1 MGVLMLVCLVMLVL
15 QVGGWVV
22 LNQMHAV
29 KYAHFR
35 HMKLEGLRLQ
45 KLSVPFVHMLHVSRA
60 TQRLPLLMF
69 KLQRSIQ
76 KLYGMRNSG
85 EKTMLFLAEMLGFG
99 YMVAA
104 GGVLISLMLGG
115 EATGLVLGLGLG
127 VLVPVA
133 LVKDL
138 HGKVQKR
145 DQQILMELPEL
156 LNKIMLLVGAGETV
170 QRALL
175 HCVER
180 KGEDTVHPLYRE
192 LRQTVGEWESGYSFQ
207 QAFEHLSKRC
217 GIQEVTIFTTT
228 VLLNMRRGGSDFVM
242 ALRELSQTLW
252 SKRTSI
258 SRTRGEQASSKLV
271 FPMALI
277 LLTVIVLVGA
287 PALMMMNM

>member
-1 MGVLMLVCLVMLVL
+1 MVMLVCLVMLVL

-22 LNQMHAV
+22 LNQMHGA

-45 KLSVPFVHMLHVSRA
+45 RLSVPFVHMIHASRA
-60 TQRLPLLMF
+60 THRLPLLMF
-69 KLQRSIQ
+69 KLQRSVQ

-85 EKTMLFLAEMLGFG
+85 EKTMLFLTEMLGYG
-99 YMVAA
+99 YIMAA
-104 GGVLISLMLGG
+104 GGALISLMLGG
-115 EATGLVLGLGLG
+115 DATGLVLGLGLG
-127 VLVPVA
+127 ILVPIA
-133 LVKDL
+133 LIKDL

-156 LNKIMLLVGAGETV
+156 LSKMMLLVGAGETV

-180 KGEDTVHPLYRE
+180 KGADTEHPLYRE
-192 LRQTVGEWESGYSFQ
+192 LRQTVAEWESGYSFQ

-217 GIQEVTIFTTT
+217 GIQEMTVFTTT

-252 SKRTSI
+252 GKRTSI

>member
-1 MGVLMLVCLVMLVL
+1 MVMLVCLVMLVL

-22 LNQMHAV
+22 LNQMHGA

-45 KLSVPFVHMLHVSRA
+45 RLSVPFVHMIHASRA
-60 TQRLPLLMF
+60 THRLPLLMF
-69 KLQRSIQ
+69 KLQRSVQ

-85 EKTMLFLAEMLGFG
+85 EKTMLFLTEMLGYG
-99 YMVAA
+99 YIMAA
-104 GGVLISLMLGG
+104 GGALISLMLGG
-115 EATGLVLGLGLG
+115 DATGLVLGLGLG
-127 VLVPVA
+127 ILVPIA
-133 LVKDL
+133 LIKDL

-145 DQQILMELPEL
+145 EQQILMELPEL
-156 LNKIMLLVGAGETV
+156 LSKMMLLVGAGETV

-180 KGEDTVHPLYRE
+180 KGADTEHPLYRE
-192 LRQTVGEWESGYSFQ
+192 LRQTVAEWESGFSFQ

-217 GIQEVTIFTTT
+217 GIQEMTVFTTT

-252 SKRTSI
+252 GKRTSI

>member
-1 MGVLMLVCLVMLVL
+1 MGVVMLVCLVILVL

-22 LNQMHAV
+22 LNQMHGA

-45 KLSVPFVHMLHVSRA
+45 RLSVPFVHMIHASRA
-60 TQRLPLLMF
+60 THRLPLLMF
-69 KLQRSIQ
+69 KLQRSVQ

-85 EKTMLFLAEMLGFG
+85 EKTMLFLAEMLGYG
-99 YMVAA
+99 YMMAA
-104 GGVLISLMLGG
+104 GGVIISLLMGG
-115 EATGLVLGLGLG
+115 DATGLVLGLGLG
-127 VLVPVA
+127 ILVPIA
-133 LVKDL
+133 LIKDL

-145 DQQILMELPEL
+145 DQQILLELPEL
-156 LNKIMLLVGAGETV
+156 LSKMMLLVGAGETV

-180 KGEDTVHPLYRE
+180 KGADTEHPLYRE
-192 LRQTVGEWESGYSFQ
+192 LRQTVAEWESGFSFQ

-217 GIQEVTIFTTT
+217 GIQEMTVFTTT

-252 SKRTSI
+252 GKRTSI

>member
-1 MGVLMLVCLVMLVL
+1 MGVVMLVCLVMLVL

-22 LNQMHAV
+22 LNQMHGA

-45 KLSVPFVHMLHVSRA
+45 RLSVPFVHMIHASRA
-60 TQRLPLLMF
+60 THRLPLLMF
-69 KLQRSIQ
+69 KLQRSVQ

-85 EKTMLFLAEMLGFG
+85 EKTMLFLAEMLGYG
-99 YMVAA
+99 YMMAA
-104 GGVLISLMLGG
+104 GGVIISLLMGG
-115 EATGLVLGLGLG
+115 DATGLVLGLGLG
-127 VLVPVA
+127 ILVPIA
-133 LVKDL
+133 LIKDL

-156 LNKIMLLVGAGETV
+156 LSKMMLLVGAGETV

-180 KGEDTVHPLYRE
+180 KGADTEHPLYRE
-192 LRQTVGEWESGYSFQ
+192 LRQTVAEWESGFSFQ

-217 GIQEVTIFTTT
+217 GIQEMTVFTTT

-252 SKRTSI
+252 GKRTSI

>member
-1 MGVLMLVCLVMLVL
+1 MLVCLVILVL

-22 LNQMHAV
+22 LNQMHGA

-45 KLSVPFVHMLHVSRA
+45 RLSVPFVHMIHASRA
-60 TQRLPLLMF
+60 THRLPLLMF
-69 KLQRSIQ
+69 KLQRSVQ

-85 EKTMLFLAEMLGFG
+85 EKTMLFLAEMLGYG
-99 YMVAA
+99 YMMAA
-104 GGVLISLMLGG
+104 GGVIISLLMGG
-115 EATGLVLGLGLG
+115 DATGLVLGLGLG
-127 VLVPVA
+127 ILVPIA
-133 LVKDL
+133 LIKDL

-145 DQQILMELPEL
+145 DQQILLELPEL
-156 LNKIMLLVGAGETV
+156 LSKMMLLVGAGETV

-180 KGEDTVHPLYRE
+180 KGADTEHPLYRE
-192 LRQTVGEWESGYSFQ
+192 LRQTVAEWESGFSFQ

-217 GIQEVTIFTTT
+217 GIQEMTVFTTT

-252 SKRTSI
+252 GKRTSI

>member
-1 MGVLMLVCLVMLVL
+1 MVMLVCLVMLVL

-22 LNQMHAV
+22 LNQMHGA

-45 KLSVPFVHMLHVSRA
+45 RLSVPFVHMIHASRA
-60 TQRLPLLMF
+60 THRLPLLMF
-69 KLQRSIQ
+69 KLQRSVQ

-85 EKTMLFLAEMLGFG
+85 EKTMLFLAEMLGYG
-99 YMVAA
+99 YMMAA
-104 GGVLISLMLGG
+104 GGVIITLLMGG
-115 EATGLVLGLGLG
+115 DATGLVLGLGLG
-127 VLVPVA
+127 ILVPIA
-133 LVKDL
+133 LIKDL

-156 LNKIMLLVGAGETV
+156 LSKMMLLVGAGETV

-180 KGEDTVHPLYRE
+180 KGADTEHPLYRE
-192 LRQTVGEWESGYSFQ
+192 LRQTVAEWESGFSFQ

-217 GIQEVTIFTTT
+217 GIQEMTVFTTT

-252 SKRTSI
+252 GKRTSI

>member
-1 MGVLMLVCLVMLVL
+1 MMLVCLVMLVL

-22 LNQMHAV
+22 LNQMHGAT
-29 KYAHFR
+29 YAHFR

-45 KLSVPFVHMLHVSRA
+45 GLSVPFVHMIHASRA
-60 TQRLPLLMF
+60 THRLPLLMF
-69 KLQRSIQ
+69 KLQRSVQ

-85 EKTMLFLAEMLGFG
+85 EKTMLFLAEMLGYG
-99 YMVAA
+99 YMMAA
-104 GGVLISLMLGG
+104 GGAIISLLLGG
-115 EATGLVLGLGLG
+115 DATGLVLGLGLG
-127 VLVPVA
+127 ILVPIA
-133 LVKDL
+133 LIKDL

-156 LNKIMLLVGAGETV
+156 LSKMMLLVGAGETV

-180 KGEDTVHPLYRE
+180 KGTDTEHPLYRE
-192 LRQTVGEWESGYSFQ
+192 LRQTVAEWESGFSFQ

-217 GIQEVTIFTTT
+217 GIQEMTVFTTT

-252 SKRTSI
+252 GKRTSI

>member
-1 MGVLMLVCLVMLVL
+1 MVMLVCLVMLVL

-22 LNQMHAV
+22 LNQMHGA

-45 KLSVPFVHMLHVSRA
+45 RLSVPFVHMIHASRA
-60 TQRLPLLMF
+60 THRLPLLMF
-69 KLQRSIQ
+69 KLQRSVQ

-85 EKTMLFLAEMLGFG
+85 EKTMLFLTEMLGYG
-99 YMVAA
+99 YIMAA
-104 GGVLISLMLGG
+104 GGALISLMLGG
-115 EATGLVLGLGLG
+115 DATGLVLGLGLG
-127 VLVPVA
+127 ILVPIA
-133 LVKDL
+133 LIKDL

-145 DQQILMELPEL
+145 EQQILMELPEL
-156 LNKIMLLVGAGETV
+156 LSKMMLLVGAGETV

-180 KGEDTVHPLYRE
+180 KGADTEHPLYRE
-192 LRQTVGEWESGYSFQ
+192 LRQTVAEWESGYSFQ

-217 GIQEVTIFTTT
+217 GIQEMTVFTTT

-252 SKRTSI
+252 GKRTSI

>member
-1 MGVLMLVCLVMLVL
+1 MVMLVCLVMLVL

-22 LNQMHAV
+22 LNQMHGA

-45 KLSVPFVHMLHVSRA
+45 RLSVPFVHMIHASRA
-60 TQRLPLLMF
+60 THRLPLLMF
-69 KLQRSIQ
+69 KLQRSVQ

-85 EKTMLFLAEMLGFG
+85 EKTMLFLAEMLGYG
-99 YMVAA
+99 YMMAA
-104 GGVLISLMLGG
+104 GGVIISLLMGG
-115 EATGLVLGLGLG
+115 DATGLVLGLGLG
-127 VLVPVA
+127 ILVPIA
-133 LVKDL
+133 LIKDL

-145 DQQILMELPEL
+145 DQQILLELPEL
-156 LNKIMLLVGAGETV
+156 LSKMMLLVGAGETV

-180 KGEDTVHPLYRE
+180 KGADTEHPLYRE
-192 LRQTVGEWESGYSFQ
+192 LRQTVAEWESGFSFQ

-217 GIQEVTIFTTT
+217 GIQEMTVFTTT

-252 SKRTSI
+252 GKRTSI

>member
-1 MGVLMLVCLVMLVL
+1 
-15 QVGGWVV
+15 VV
-22 LNQMHAV
+22 LNQMHGA

-45 KLSVPFVHMLHVSRA
+45 RLSVPFVHMIHASRA
-60 TQRLPLLMF
+60 THRLPLLMF
-69 KLQRSIQ
+69 KLQRSVQ

-85 EKTMLFLAEMLGFG
+85 EKTMLFLTEMLGYG
-99 YMVAA
+99 YIMAA
-104 GGVLISLMLGG
+104 GGALISLMLGG
-115 EATGLVLGLGLG
+115 DATGLVLGLGLG
-127 VLVPVA
+127 ILVPIA
-133 LVKDL
+133 LIKDL

-145 DQQILMELPEL
+145 EQQILMELPEL
-156 LNKIMLLVGAGETV
+156 LSKMMLLVGAGETV

-180 KGEDTVHPLYRE
+180 KGADTEHPLYRE
-192 LRQTVGEWESGYSFQ
+192 LRQTVAEWESGYSFQ

-217 GIQEVTIFTTT
+217 GIQEMTVFTTT

-252 SKRTSI
+252 GKRTSI

>member
-1 MGVLMLVCLVMLVL
+1 MVMLVCLVMLVL

-22 LNQMHAV
+22 LNQMHSA

-45 KLSVPFVHMLHVSRA
+45 RLSVPFVHMIHASRA
-60 TQRLPLLMF
+60 THRLPLLMF
-69 KLQRSIQ
+69 KLQRSVQ

-85 EKTMLFLAEMLGFG
+85 EKTMLFLAEMLGYG
-99 YMVAA
+99 YMMAA
-104 GGVLISLMLGG
+104 GGALISLMLGG
-115 EATGLVLGLGLG
+115 DATGLVLGLGLG
-127 VLVPVA
+127 ILVPIA
-133 LVKDL
+133 LIKDL

-156 LNKIMLLVGAGETV
+156 LSKMMLLVGAGETV

-180 KGEDTVHPLYRE
+180 KGADTEHPLYRE
-192 LRQTVGEWESGYSFQ
+192 LRQTVSEWESGFSFQ

-217 GIQEVTIFTTT
+217 GIQEMTIFTTT

-252 SKRTSI
+252 GKRTSI
-258 SRTRGEQASSKLV
+258 SRTRGSRLHLS
-271 FPMALI
+271 
-277 LLTVIVLVGA
+277 
-287 PALMMMNM
+287 

>member
-1 MGVLMLVCLVMLVL
+1 MVMLVCLVILVL

-22 LNQMHAV
+22 LNRMHDAQ
-29 KYAHFR
+29 YAHFR
-35 HMKLEGLRLQ
+35 CMKLEGLRLHRF
-45 KLSVPFVHMLHVSRA
+45 SVPFVHLIHVSRV
-60 TQRLPLLMF
+60 TQRLPVLMF
-69 KLQRSIQ
+69 KLQRSVQ

-85 EKTMLFLAEMLGFG
+85 EKTMLFLAEMLCYG
-99 YMVAA
+99 YMMVA
-104 GGVLISLMLGG
+104 GGALISLIMDGD
-115 EATGLVLGLGLG
+115 ATGLVLGLGLG

-133 LVKDL
+133 LTKDL
-138 HGKVQKR
+138 HGKVQQR
-145 DQQILMELPEL
+145 DQQILLELPEL
-156 LNKIMLLVGAGETV
+156 LSKMMLLVGAGETV

-180 KGEDTVHPLYRE
+180 KGADTVHPLYRE

-217 GIQEVTIFTTT
+217 GIQEVTVFTTT

-252 SKRTSI
+252 GKRTSI

>member
-1 MGVLMLVCLVMLVL
+1 MVMLVCLVMLVL

-22 LNQMHAV
+22 LNQMHGA

-45 KLSVPFVHMLHVSRA
+45 RLSVPFVHMIHASRA
-60 TQRLPLLMF
+60 THRLPLLMF
-69 KLQRSIQ
+69 KLQRSVQ

-85 EKTMLFLAEMLGFG
+85 EKTMLFLTEMLGYG
-99 YMVAA
+99 YIMAA
-104 GGVLISLMLGG
+104 GGALISLMLGG
-115 EATGLVLGLGLG
+115 DATGLVLGLGLG
-127 VLVPVA
+127 ILVPIA
-133 LVKDL
+133 LIKDL

-145 DQQILMELPEL
+145 EQQILMELPEL
-156 LNKIMLLVGAGETV
+156 LSKMMLLVGAGETV

-180 KGEDTVHPLYRE
+180 KGANTEHPLYRE
-192 LRQTVGEWESGYSFQ
+192 LRQTVAEWESGYSFQ

-217 GIQEVTIFTTT
+217 GIQEMTVFTTT

-252 SKRTSI
+252 GKRTSI

>member
-1 MGVLMLVCLVMLVL
+1 MVMLVCLVMLVL

-22 LNQMHAV
+22 LNQMHGA

-45 KLSVPFVHMLHVSRA
+45 RLSVPFVHMIHALRA
-60 TQRLPLLMF
+60 THRLPLLMF
-69 KLQRSIQ
+69 KLQRSVQ

-85 EKTMLFLAEMLGFG
+85 EKTMLFLAEMLGYG
-99 YMVAA
+99 YIMAA
-104 GGVLISLMLGG
+104 GGALISLMLGG
-115 EATGLVLGLGLG
+115 DATGLVLGLGLG
-127 VLVPVA
+127 ILVPIA
-133 LVKDL
+133 LIKDL

-156 LNKIMLLVGAGETV
+156 LSKMMLLVGAGETV

-180 KGEDTVHPLYRE
+180 KGADTEHPLYRE
-192 LRQTVGEWESGYSFQ
+192 LRQTVAEWESGFSFQ

-217 GIQEVTIFTTT
+217 GIQEMTVFTTT

-252 SKRTSI
+252 GKRTSI

>member
-1 MGVLMLVCLVMLVL
+1 MGVVMLVCLVMLVL

-22 LNQMHAV
+22 LNQMHGA

-45 KLSVPFVHMLHVSRA
+45 RLSVPFVHMIHASRA
-60 TQRLPLLMF
+60 THRLPLLMF
-69 KLQRSIQ
+69 KLQRSVQ

-85 EKTMLFLAEMLGFG
+85 EKTMLFLTEMLGYG
-99 YMVAA
+99 YIMAA
-104 GGVLISLMLGG
+104 GGALISLMLGG
-115 EATGLVLGLGLG
+115 DATGLVLGLGLG
-127 VLVPVA
+127 ILVPIA
-133 LVKDL
+133 LIKDL

-145 DQQILMELPEL
+145 EQQILMELPEL
-156 LNKIMLLVGAGETV
+156 LSKMMLLVGAGETV

-180 KGEDTVHPLYRE
+180 KGADTEHPLYRE
-192 LRQTVGEWESGYSFQ
+192 LRQTVAEWESGYSFQ

-217 GIQEVTIFTTT
+217 GIQEMTVFTTT

-252 SKRTSI
+252 GKRTSI

>member
-1 MGVLMLVCLVMLVL
+1 MVMLVCLVMLVL

-22 LNQMHAV
+22 LNQMHGA

-45 KLSVPFVHMLHVSRA
+45 RLSVPFVHMIHASRA
-60 TQRLPLLMF
+60 THRLPLLMF
-69 KLQRSIQ
+69 KLQRSVQ

-85 EKTMLFLAEMLGFG
+85 EKTMLFLTEMLGYG
-99 YMVAA
+99 YIMAA
-104 GGVLISLMLGG
+104 GGALISLMVGG
-115 EATGLVLGLGLG
+115 DATGLVLGLGLG
-127 VLVPVA
+127 ILVPIA
-133 LVKDL
+133 LIKDL

-156 LNKIMLLVGAGETV
+156 LSKMMLLVGAGETV

-180 KGEDTVHPLYRE
+180 KGADTEHPLYRE
-192 LRQTVGEWESGYSFQ
+192 LRQTVAEWESGYSFQ

-217 GIQEVTIFTTT
+217 GIQEMTVFTTT

-252 SKRTSI
+252 GKRTSI

>member
-1 MGVLMLVCLVMLVL
+1 MGVVMLVCLVMLVL

-22 LNQMHAV
+22 LNQMHGA

-45 KLSVPFVHMLHVSRA
+45 RLSVPFVHMIHASRA
-60 TQRLPLLMF
+60 THRLPLLMF
-69 KLQRSIQ
+69 KLQRSVQ

-85 EKTMLFLAEMLGFG
+85 EKTMLFLTEMLGYG
-99 YMVAA
+99 YIMAA
-104 GGVLISLMLGG
+104 GGALISLMLGG
-115 EATGLVLGLGLG
+115 DATGLVLGLGLG
-127 VLVPVA
+127 ILVPIA
-133 LVKDL
+133 LIKDL

-145 DQQILMELPEL
+145 EQQILMELPEL
-156 LNKIMLLVGAGETV
+156 LSKIMLLVGAGETV

-180 KGEDTVHPLYRE
+180 KGADTEHPLYRE
-192 LRQTVGEWESGYSFQ
+192 LRQTVAEWESGYSFQ

-217 GIQEVTIFTTT
+217 GIQEMTVFTTT

-252 SKRTSI
+252 GKRTSI

>member
-1 MGVLMLVCLVMLVL
+1 MGVVMLVCLVMLVL

-22 LNQMHAV
+22 LNQMHGA

-45 KLSVPFVHMLHVSRA
+45 RLSVPFVHMIHASRA
-60 TQRLPLLMF
+60 THRLPLLMF
-69 KLQRSIQ
+69 KLQCSVQ

-85 EKTMLFLAEMLGFG
+85 EKTMLFLAEMLGYG
-99 YMVAA
+99 YMMAA
-104 GGVLISLMLGG
+104 GGAIISLLMGG
-115 EATGLVLGLGLG
+115 DATGLVLGLGLG
-127 VLVPVA
+127 ILVPIA
-133 LVKDL
+133 LIKDL

-156 LNKIMLLVGAGETV
+156 LSKMMLLVGAGETV

-180 KGEDTVHPLYRE
+180 KGADTEHPLYRE
-192 LRQTVGEWESGYSFQ
+192 LRQTVAEWESGFSFQ

-217 GIQEVTIFTTT
+217 GIQEMTVFTTT

-252 SKRTSI
+252 GKRTSI

>member
-1 MGVLMLVCLVMLVL
+1 MGVVMLVCLVMLVL

-22 LNQMHAV
+22 LNQMHGA

-45 KLSVPFVHMLHVSRA
+45 RLSVPFVHMIHASRA
-60 TQRLPLLMF
+60 THRLPLLMF
-69 KLQRSIQ
+69 KLQRSVQ

-85 EKTMLFLAEMLGFG
+85 EKTMLFLTEMLGYG
-99 YMVAA
+99 YIMAA
-104 GGVLISLMLGG
+104 GGALISLMLGG
-115 EATGLVLGLGLG
+115 DATGLVLGLGLG
-127 VLVPVA
+127 ILVPIA
-133 LVKDL
+133 LIKDL

-145 DQQILMELPEL
+145 EQQILMELPEL
-156 LNKIMLLVGAGETV
+156 LSKMMLLVGAGETV

-180 KGEDTVHPLYRE
+180 KGANTEHPLYRE
-192 LRQTVGEWESGYSFQ
+192 LRQTVAEWESGYSFQ

-217 GIQEVTIFTTT
+217 GIQEMTVFTTT

-252 SKRTSI
+252 GKRTSI

>member
-1 MGVLMLVCLVMLVL
+1 MLVCLVMLVL

-22 LNQMHAV
+22 LNQMHGA

-45 KLSVPFVHMLHVSRA
+45 RLSVPFVHMIHASRA
-60 TQRLPLLMF
+60 THRLPLLMF
-69 KLQRSIQ
+69 KLQRSVQ

-85 EKTMLFLAEMLGFG
+85 EKTMLFLTEMLGYG
-99 YMVAA
+99 YIMAA
-104 GGVLISLMLGG
+104 GGALISLMLGG
-115 EATGLVLGLGLG
+115 DATGLVLGLGLG
-127 VLVPVA
+127 ILVPIA
-133 LVKDL
+133 LIKDL

-145 DQQILMELPEL
+145 EQQILMELPEL
-156 LNKIMLLVGAGETV
+156 LSKMMLLVGAGETV

-180 KGEDTVHPLYRE
+180 KGADTEHPLYRE
-192 LRQTVGEWESGYSFQ
+192 LRQTVAEWESGYSFQ

-217 GIQEVTIFTTT
+217 GIQEMTVFTTT

-252 SKRTSI
+252 GKRTSI

>member
-1 MGVLMLVCLVMLVL
+1 MLVCLVMLVL

-22 LNQMHAV
+22 LNQMHGA

-45 KLSVPFVHMLHVSRA
+45 RLSVPFVHMIHASRA
-60 TQRLPLLMF
+60 THRLPLLMF
-69 KLQRSIQ
+69 KLQRSVQ

-85 EKTMLFLAEMLGFG
+85 EKTMLFLTEMLGYG
-99 YMVAA
+99 YIMAA
-104 GGVLISLMLGG
+104 GGALISLMLGG
-115 EATGLVLGLGLG
+115 DATGLVLGLGLG
-127 VLVPVA
+127 ILVPIA
-133 LVKDL
+133 LIKDL

-145 DQQILMELPEL
+145 EQQILMELPEL
-156 LNKIMLLVGAGETV
+156 LSKMMLLVGAGETV

-180 KGEDTVHPLYRE
+180 KGANTEHPLYRE
-192 LRQTVGEWESGYSFQ
+192 LRQTVAEWESGYSFQ

-217 GIQEVTIFTTT
+217 GIQEMTVFTTT

-252 SKRTSI
+252 GKRTSI

>member
-1 MGVLMLVCLVMLVL
+1 MVMLVCLVMLVL

-22 LNQMHAV
+22 LNQMHGA
-29 KYAHFR
+29 KYTHFR

-45 KLSVPFVHMLHVSRA
+45 RLSIPFVHMIHASRA
-60 TQRLPLLMF
+60 THRLPLLMF
-69 KLQRSIQ
+69 KLQRSVQ

-85 EKTMLFLAEMLGFG
+85 EKTMLFLAEMLGYG
-99 YMVAA
+99 YMMAA
-104 GGVLISLMLGG
+104 GGAIVSLLLGG
-115 EATGLVLGLGLG
+115 DATGLVLGLGLG
-127 VLVPVA
+127 LLVPIA
-133 LVKDL
+133 LIKDL

-156 LNKIMLLVGAGETV
+156 LSKMMLLVGAGETV

-180 KGEDTVHPLYRE
+180 KGADTEHPVYRE
-192 LRQTVGEWESGYSFQ
+192 LRQTVAEWESGFSFQ

-217 GIQEVTIFTTT
+217 GIQEMTVFTTT

-252 SKRTSI
+252 GKRTSI

>member
-1 MGVLMLVCLVMLVL
+1 MGVVMLVCLVMLVL

-22 LNQMHAV
+22 LNQMHGA

-45 KLSVPFVHMLHVSRA
+45 RLSVPFVHMIHASRA
-60 TQRLPLLMF
+60 THRLPLLMF
-69 KLQRSIQ
+69 KLQRSVQ

-85 EKTMLFLAEMLGFG
+85 EKTMLFLAEMLGYG
-99 YMVAA
+99 YMMAA
-104 GGVLISLMLGG
+104 GGVIISLLMGG
-115 EATGLVLGLGLG
+115 DATGLVLGLGLG
-127 VLVPVA
+127 ILVPIA
-133 LVKDL
+133 LIKDL

-156 LNKIMLLVGAGETV
+156 LSKMMLLVGAGETV

-180 KGEDTVHPLYRE
+180 KGADTEHPLYRE
-192 LRQTVGEWESGYSFQ
+192 LRQTVAEWESGFSFQ

-217 GIQEVTIFTTT
+217 GIQEMTVFMTT

-252 SKRTSI
+252 GKRTSI

>member
-1 MGVLMLVCLVMLVL
+1 MVMLICLVMLVL

-22 LNQMHAV
+22 LNRMYAA
-29 KYAHFR
+29 KYASFR

-45 KLSVPFVHMLHVSRA
+45 RLSIPFVHMIHASRA
-60 TQRLPLLMF
+60 AQRLPLLMF
-69 KLQRSIQ
+69 KLQRSVQ
-76 KLYGMRNSG
+76 KLYGMHNSG
-85 EKTMLFLAEMLGFG
+85 EKTMLFLAEMVGYG
-99 YMVAA
+99 YMMAA
-104 GGVLISLMLGG
+104 GGALISLMMGG
-115 EATGLVLGLGLG
+115 DATGLVLGLGLG
-127 VLVPVA
+127 ILVPIA

-156 LNKIMLLVGAGETV
+156 LSKIMLLVGAGETV

-180 KGEDTVHPLYRE
+180 KGVDTVHPLYRE

-217 GIQEVTIFTTT
+217 GIQEMTVFTTT

>member
-1 MGVLMLVCLVMLVL
+1 MLVCLVMLVL

-22 LNQMHAV
+22 LNQMHGA

-45 KLSVPFVHMLHVSRA
+45 RLSVPFVHMIHASRA
-60 TQRLPLLMF
+60 THRLPLLMF
-69 KLQRSIQ
+69 KLQRSVQ

-85 EKTMLFLAEMLGFG
+85 EKTMLFLTEMLGYG
-99 YMVAA
+99 YIMAA
-104 GGVLISLMLGG
+104 GGALISLMLGG
-115 EATGLVLGLGLG
+115 DATGLVLGLGLG
-127 VLVPVA
+127 ILVPIA
-133 LVKDL
+133 LIKDL

-156 LNKIMLLVGAGETV
+156 LSKMMLLVGAGETV

-180 KGEDTVHPLYRE
+180 KGADTEHPLYRE
-192 LRQTVGEWESGYSFQ
+192 LRQTVAEWESGYSFQ

-217 GIQEVTIFTTT
+217 GIQEMTVFTTT

-252 SKRTSI
+252 GKRTSI

>member
-1 MGVLMLVCLVMLVL
+1 MVMLVCLVMLVL

-22 LNQMHAV
+22 LNQMHGA

-45 KLSVPFVHMLHVSRA
+45 RLSVPFVHMIHASRA
-60 TQRLPLLMF
+60 THRLPLLMF
-69 KLQRSIQ
+69 KLQRSVQ

-85 EKTMLFLAEMLGFG
+85 EKTMLFLAEMLGYG
-99 YMVAA
+99 YMMAA
-104 GGVLISLMLGG
+104 GGVIISLLMGG
-115 EATGLVLGLGLG
+115 DATGLVLGLGLG
-127 VLVPVA
+127 ILVPIA
-133 LVKDL
+133 LIKDL

-156 LNKIMLLVGAGETV
+156 LSKMMLLVGAGETV

-180 KGEDTVHPLYRE
+180 KGADTEHPLYRE
-192 LRQTVGEWESGYSFQ
+192 LRQTVAEWESGFSFQ

-217 GIQEVTIFTTT
+217 GIQEMTVFTTT

-252 SKRTSI
+252 GKRTSI

>member
-1 MGVLMLVCLVMLVL
+1 MVMLICLVMLVL

-22 LNQMHAV
+22 LNQMHGA

-45 KLSVPFVHMLHVSRA
+45 RLSVPFVQMIHASRA
-60 TQRLPLLMF
+60 THRLPLLMF
-69 KLQRSIQ
+69 KLQRSVQ

-85 EKTMLFLAEMLGFG
+85 EKTMLFLAEMLGYG
-99 YMVAA
+99 YMMAA
-104 GGVLISLMLGG
+104 GGAIISLLLSGD
-115 EATGLVLGLGLG
+115 ATGLVLGLGLG
-127 VLVPVA
+127 LLVPIA
-133 LVKDL
+133 LIKDL

-156 LNKIMLLVGAGETV
+156 LSKMMLLVGAGETV

-180 KGEDTVHPLYRE
+180 KGADTEHPLYRE
-192 LRQTVGEWESGYSFQ
+192 LRQTVAEWESGFSFQ

-217 GIQEVTIFTTT
+217 GIQEMTVFTTT

-252 SKRTSI
+252 GKRTSI

>member
-1 MGVLMLVCLVMLVL
+1 MLVCLVMLVL

-22 LNQMHAV
+22 LNRMYAA
-29 KYAHFR
+29 KYASFR

-45 KLSVPFVHMLHVSRA
+45 RLSVPFVHMIHASRA
-60 TQRLPLLMF
+60 AQRLPLLMF
-69 KLQRSIQ
+69 KLQRSVQ
-76 KLYGMRNSG
+76 KLYGMRYSG
-85 EKTMLFLAEMLGFG
+85 EKTMLFLAEMVGYG
-99 YMVAA
+99 YMMAA
-104 GGVLISLMLGG
+104 GGALISLMMGG
-115 EATGLVLGLGLG
+115 DATGLVLGLGLG
-127 VLVPVA
+127 ILVPIA

-156 LNKIMLLVGAGETV
+156 LSKIMLLVGAGETV

-180 KGEDTVHPLYRE
+180 KGADTVHPLYRE

-217 GIQEVTIFTTT
+217 GIQEMTVFTTT

-252 SKRTSI
+252 NKRTSI

>member
-1 MGVLMLVCLVMLVL
+1 MLVCLVMLVL

-22 LNQMHAV
+22 LNQMHGA

-45 KLSVPFVHMLHVSRA
+45 RLSVPFVHMIHASRA
-60 TQRLPLLMF
+60 THRLPLLMF
-69 KLQRSIQ
+69 KLQRSVQ

-85 EKTMLFLAEMLGFG
+85 EKTMLFLAEMLGYG
-99 YMVAA
+99 YMMAA
-104 GGVLISLMLGG
+104 GGVIISLLMGG
-115 EATGLVLGLGLG
+115 DATGLVLGLGLG
-127 VLVPVA
+127 ILVPIA
-133 LVKDL
+133 LIKDL

-156 LNKIMLLVGAGETV
+156 LSKMMLLVGAGETV

-180 KGEDTVHPLYRE
+180 KGADTEHPLYRE
-192 LRQTVGEWESGYSFQ
+192 LRQTVAEWESGFSFQ

-217 GIQEVTIFTTT
+217 GIQEMTVFMTT

-252 SKRTSI
+252 GKRTSI

>member
-1 MGVLMLVCLVMLVL
+1 MGVVMLVCLVMLVL

-22 LNQMHAV
+22 LNQMHGA

-45 KLSVPFVHMLHVSRA
+45 RLSVPFVHMIHASRA
-60 TQRLPLLMF
+60 THRLPLLMF
-69 KLQRSIQ
+69 KLQRSVQ

-85 EKTMLFLAEMLGFG
+85 EKTMLFLTEMLGYG
-99 YMVAA
+99 YIMAA
-104 GGVLISLMLGG
+104 GGALISLMLGG
-115 EATGLVLGLGLG
+115 DATGLVLGLGLG
-127 VLVPVA
+127 ILVPIA
-133 LVKDL
+133 LIKDL

-156 LNKIMLLVGAGETV
+156 LSKMMLLVGAGETV

-180 KGEDTVHPLYRE
+180 KGADTEHPLYRE
-192 LRQTVGEWESGYSFQ
+192 LRQTVAEWESGYSFQ

-217 GIQEVTIFTTT
+217 GIQEMTVFTTT

-252 SKRTSI
+252 GKRTSI

>member
-1 MGVLMLVCLVMLVL
+1 MLVCLVMLVL

-22 LNQMHAV
+22 LNQMHGA

-45 KLSVPFVHMLHVSRA
+45 RLSVPFVHMIHASRA
-60 TQRLPLLMF
+60 THRLPLLMF
-69 KLQRSIQ
+69 KLQRSVQ

-85 EKTMLFLAEMLGFG
+85 EKTMLFLTEMLGYG
-99 YMVAA
+99 YIMAA
-104 GGVLISLMLGG
+104 GGALISLMVGG
-115 EATGLVLGLGLG
+115 DATGLVLGLGLG
-127 VLVPVA
+127 ILVPIA
-133 LVKDL
+133 LIKDL

-156 LNKIMLLVGAGETV
+156 LSKMMLLVGAGETV

-180 KGEDTVHPLYRE
+180 KGADTEHPLYRE
-192 LRQTVGEWESGYSFQ
+192 LRQTVAEWESGYSFQ

-217 GIQEVTIFTTT
+217 GIQEMTVFTTT

-252 SKRTSI
+252 GKRTSI

>member
-1 MGVLMLVCLVMLVL
+1 MVMLVCLVMLVL

-22 LNQMHAV
+22 LNRMYDAQ
-29 KYAHFR
+29 YAHYR
-35 HMKLEGLRLQ
+35 HLKLEGLRLQ
-45 KLSVPFVHMLHVSRA
+45 RLSVPFIHMIHVLRA
-60 TQRLPLLMF
+60 THRLPVLVF
-69 KLQRSIQ
+69 KLQRSVQ

-85 EKTMLFLAEMLGFG
+85 EKTMLFLAVMLGYG
-99 YMVAA
+99 YITAA
-104 GGVLISLMLGG
+104 GGALISLLMGG
-115 EATGLVLGLGLG
+115 DTSVLVIGLGFG

-138 HGKVQKR
+138 YGKVQKR
-145 DQQILMELPEL
+145 DEQILMELPEL

-180 KGEDTVHPLYRE
+180 KGTDMVHPLYRE
-192 LRQTVGEWESGYSFQ
+192 LRQTIGEWQSGYSFQ
-207 QAFEHLSKRC
+207 QSFEHLSKRC
-217 GIQEVTIFTTT
+217 GIQEMTVFTTT
-228 VLLNMRRGGSDFVM
+228 ILLNMRRGGSDFVI
-242 ALRELSQTLW
+242 ALRELSQSLW
-252 SKRTSI
+252 GKRTSI

>member
-1 MGVLMLVCLVMLVL
+1 MGVVMLICLVMLVL

-22 LNQMHAV
+22 LNQMHGA

-45 KLSVPFVHMLHVSRA
+45 RLSVPFVQMIHASRA
-60 TQRLPLLMF
+60 THRLPLLMF
-69 KLQRSIQ
+69 KLQRSVQ

-85 EKTMLFLAEMLGFG
+85 EKTMLFLAEMLGYG
-99 YMVAA
+99 YMMAA
-104 GGVLISLMLGG
+104 GGAIISLLLSGD
-115 EATGLVLGLGLG
+115 ATGLVLGLGLG
-127 VLVPVA
+127 LLVPIA
-133 LVKDL
+133 LIKDL

-156 LNKIMLLVGAGETV
+156 LSKMMLLVGAGETV

-180 KGEDTVHPLYRE
+180 KGADTEHPLYRE
-192 LRQTVGEWESGYSFQ
+192 LRQTVAEWESGFSFQ

-217 GIQEVTIFTTT
+217 GIQEMTVFTTT

-252 SKRTSI
+252 GKRTSI

>member
-1 MGVLMLVCLVMLVL
+1 MVMLVCLVILVL

-22 LNQMHAV
+22 LNQMHGA

-45 KLSVPFVHMLHVSRA
+45 RLSVPFVHMIHASRA
-60 TQRLPLLMF
+60 THRLPLLMF
-69 KLQRSIQ
+69 KLQRSVQ

-85 EKTMLFLAEMLGFG
+85 EKTMLFLAEMLGYG
-99 YMVAA
+99 YMMAA
-104 GGVLISLMLGG
+104 GGVIISLLMGG
-115 EATGLVLGLGLG
+115 DATGLVLGLGLG
-127 VLVPVA
+127 ILVPIA
-133 LVKDL
+133 LIKDL

-145 DQQILMELPEL
+145 DQQILLELPEL
-156 LNKIMLLVGAGETV
+156 LSKMMLLVGAGETV

-180 KGEDTVHPLYRE
+180 KGADTEHPLYRE
-192 LRQTVGEWESGYSFQ
+192 LRQTVAEWESGFSFQ

-217 GIQEVTIFTTT
+217 GIQEMTVFTTT

-252 SKRTSI
+252 GKRTSI

>member
-1 MGVLMLVCLVMLVL
+1 MVMLVCLVMLVL

-22 LNQMHAV
+22 LNQMHGA

-45 KLSVPFVHMLHVSRA
+45 RLSVPFVHMIHASRA
-60 TQRLPLLMF
+60 THRLPLLMF
-69 KLQRSIQ
+69 KLQRSVQ

-85 EKTMLFLAEMLGFG
+85 EKTMLFLAEMLGYG
-99 YMVAA
+99 YMMAA
-104 GGVLISLMLGG
+104 GGVIISLLMGG
-115 EATGLVLGLGLG
+115 DATGLVLGLGLG
-127 VLVPVA
+127 ILVPIA
-133 LVKDL
+133 LIKDL

-156 LNKIMLLVGAGETV
+156 LSKMMLLVGAGETV

-180 KGEDTVHPLYRE
+180 KGADTEHPLYRE
-192 LRQTVGEWESGYSFQ
+192 LRQTVAEWESGFSFQ

-217 GIQEVTIFTTT
+217 GIQEMTVFMTT

-252 SKRTSI
+252 GKRTSI